1 MRFAGLSA
9 ISLLLA
15 SSSAIPTKRQ
25 ALIDSIGGS
34 SLDDILAEIKDNGNI
49 SLLGDLLE
57 VAVDTLSTEASA
69 VAECYNPAAS
79 SALGAG
85 ASGSGSGSGSLGSGS
100 SGLGAGAGAGVG
112 AGLGADS
119 QLSSLLS
126 SVASAATTA
135 PDAANNAAQEAAAAA
150 SSALNFLSTANPA
163 ASVAPQISS
172 LLSSIAGNT
181 AAIPT
186 AEASNIASSLADA
199 ASAAPSQLSSILGS
213 IASDASSVPTAIGQN
228 AAAAASSAL
237 GFLSTAN
244 PAASVAPAISSLLS
258 SIAAN
263 PSASIPANAASSL
276 TDAAS
281 SVIGN
286 LPGVSA
292 GAGIGAGAGV
302 GGGNGSPAFSSLVSS
317 LGNDPAVTGAP
328 ALSSAIASLTN
339 PAVSIGS
346 SLASDLSSVLA
357 NPTSTLPSGVVSSL
371 VSQISSAVSNGQ
383 NTVSP
388 VTNSRGSS
396 SSAASASS
404 TPIVCAFAS
413 KSTYN
418 ALGSQFTRY
427 CNEFYGGDV
436 LNLGN
441 AVLKRQAIGSINGCA
456 NICSPNARCLG
467 TSYDP
472 KTGSCTFYSSLTNGV
487 TRNGI
492 QFALRSSAASSILPP
507 VSISA
512 TAGASAGVS
521 ASVPTGNNA
530 GSTSSRV
537 SLPGFS
543 SVPSG
548 VVSSL
553 VSEASTATGV
563 IGSQLSSLI
572 SQLTTASSVN
582 TGALSS
588 LISQL
593 PTATS
598 LPSGLISSVVNA
610 GSTSLRPSL
619 PGFSSVPIIS
629 GITSAVGSLTS
640 EVGAS
645 ATSAISSAVSDA
657 SSIISSLTSGVTDP
671 SSISSI
677 ISSVQSEATATISS
691 ILSEESSVIASI
703 TSNIPSI
710 TSAVGSITSDVGSI
724 TSGVGSITLP
734 PGVTL
739 PTGVTLTSTTTSCGG
754 ALVDLCATLGIGN
767 GVTVNL
773 GIGGNSGATPTTF
786 SGASG
791 QFTATSTQ
799 CNGVVCLAL
808 GVGPS
813 VTATLGALNPDGS
826 IIEIGAGLGSTP
838 TVTGVPS
845 VPGVTGT
852 TTSCNGLLC
861 LALGVGP
868 SATVTLGALNSDGS
882 LINIGAG
889 VSGVSTPAITAPS
902 VPTTLPGGAVITT
915 TTASCN
921 SVLCL
926 ALGVG
931 PSTTVTLGA
940 LNTDGSIVSVS
951 AGLPVST
958 PAITSFTVVPTST
971 VVDGTSITAISQSC
985 TGSGLLQ
992 ACINLGLGPLGTITL
1007 GANVLPTDGGLVSAG
1022 VSATLPVASAAIT
1035 VPAVLATPLTISGNT
1050 ITAVSTSC
1058 SGAAVDACITLGLGD
1073 IATVTLGAGVLPSDG
1088 GLVSAGVSATL
1099 PVASA
1104 AITVPAVLATPL
1116 TISGNTITAV
1126 STSCSGAAVDACI
1139 TLGLGNLATITL
1151 DAGVLPTSGGLA
1163 TISGGASITA
1173 PAVIPTSTVING
1185 NTITA
1190 ISSSCSGALLDAC
1203 LTVGLGNLGAVTLNA
1218 GVLPSSGGIATVSA
1232 GAGVSSVASLSASV
1246 SAGVVT
1252 PAPTAVAAVSVI
1264 TTTRRTTSC
1273 SGPLLNLV
1281 CATIDVP
1288 GLATVSLA
1296 VRDQPTTLATLVRK

>member
-1 MRFAGLSA
+1 MRFAGFSA

-69 VAECYNPAAS
+69 VAECYNPTAS
-79 SALGAG
+79 SAPGAG
-85 ASGSGSGSGSLGSGS
+85 ASESGSGSGSLGSGS

-112 AGLGADS
+112 AGVGADS
-119 QLSSLLS
+119 ELSSLLS
-126 SVASAATTA
+126 SIASAATAA

-199 ASAAPSQLSSILGS
+199 ASAVPSQLSSILGS
-213 IASDASSVPTAIGQN
+213 IASDASSVPTAVGQD

-263 PSASIPANAASSL
+263 PSASIPANVASSL

-292 GAGIGAGAGV
+292 GAGVGV
-302 GGGNGSPAFSSLVSS
+302 GGGNGNPAFSSLVSS

-357 NPTSTLPSGVVSSL
+357 NPSSTLPSGVVSSL
-371 VSQISSAVSNGQ
+371 VSQISSAVNNGQ

-396 SSAASASS
+396 SSVASASS
-404 TPIVCAFAS
+404 TPIVCPFAS
-413 KSTYN
+413 KSTYS

-441 AVLKRQAIGSINGCA
+441 SVLKRQAIGSLNGCA

-467 TSYDP
+467 TLYDP

-512 TAGASAGVS
+512 TAGASIGVS

-530 GSTSSRV
+530 GPTSSRV

-548 VVSSL
+548 IVSSL

-588 LISQL
+588 LISEL

-629 GITSAVGSLTS
+629 GITSAVGSVTS
-640 EVGAS
+640 EIGAS
-645 ATSAISSAVSDA
+645 ATSAISSALSDA
-657 SSIISSLTSGVTDP
+657 SSIINSLTSGVTDP

-677 ISSVQSEATATISS
+677 ISSVQSEATATVSS
-691 ILSEESSVIASI
+691 ILSEESSAIASI

-734 PGVTL
+734 PGVTV

-845 VPGVTGT
+845 VPGVTAT

-958 PAITSFTVVPTST
+958 PAITSVTVVPTST

-992 ACINLGLGPLGTITL
+992 ACINLGLGPLGTVTL

-1058 SGAAVDACITLGLGD
+1058 SGAAIDACITLGLGD

-1163 TISGGASITA
+1163 TVSGGASITA

-1232 GAGVSSVASLSASV
+1232 GAGVSGVASLSASV
-1246 SAGVVT
+1246 SAGVT
-1252 PAPTAVAAVSVI
+1252 PAPTAVAAVSII
-1264 TTTRRTTSC
+1264 TTTSRSTSC
-1273 SGPLLNLV
+1273 SGGLLGVPLL
-1281 CATIDVP
+1281 CATVNVP
-1288 GLATVSLA
+1288 GLVTVSVVA
-1296 VRDQPTTLATLVRK
+1296 RDQPTTLATLVRK

>member
-1 MRFAGLSA
+1 MRFAGFSA
-9 ISLLLA
+9 ITLLLA

-34 SLDDILAEIKDNGNI
+34 SLDDVMAEIKNNGNI
-49 SLLGDLLE
+49 SLLGDLIE
-57 VAVDTLSTEASA
+57 IAVDALSTEASA
-69 VAECYNPAAS
+69 VAECFNPAAT

-85 ASGSGSGSGSLGSGS
+85 ASGSGSGSLGSGS
-100 SGLGAGAGAGVG
+100 GGLGAGAGVG
-112 AGLGADS
+112 ANTPAAS
-119 QLSSLLS
+119 AAAELSSLLG
-126 SVASAATTA
+126 SVASAATSA

-163 ASVAPQISS
+163 ASVAPSISS

-186 AEASNIASSLADA
+186 GAASSLVDA
-199 ASAAPSQLSSILGS
+199 AAGAPSQLSSILGS
-213 IASDASSVPTAIGQN
+213 VASEAGSVPS

-263 PSASIPANAASSL
+263 PSATIPANAASSL
-276 TDAAS
+276 TNAAS
-281 SVIGN
+281 SVIAN

-292 GAGIGAGAGV
+292 GAGIGAGVGI
-302 GGGNGSPAFSSLVSS
+302 GGGNGNPAFSSFVSS
-317 LGNDPAVTGAP
+317 LANDPAVTGAP

-357 NPTSTLPSGVVSSL
+357 NPSATLPSGAVSSL
-371 VSQISSAVSNGQ
+371 VSAISSAVNNGGV
-383 NTVSP
+383 TVSP
-388 VTNSRGSS
+388 VTNTRGSS
-396 SSAASASS
+396 SSAASSSS
-404 TPIVCAFAS
+404 TPIVCPFAS
-413 KSTYN
+413 ESKYT

-427 CNEFYGGDV
+427 CNQFYGGDV

-441 AVLKRQAIGSINGCA
+441 AVLKRQAVGSINGCA

-492 QFALRSSAASSILPP
+492 MFALRSSAASSILPP
-507 VSISA
+507 ASVGA
-512 TAGASAGVS
+512 TAGASGSVS
-521 ASVPTGNNA
+521 ASVPTGVNA
-530 GSTSSRV
+530 GSTSLRP

-543 SVPSG
+543 AVPSG
-548 VVSSL
+548 VLSSL
-553 VSEASTATGV
+553 ASEASTATGV

-572 SQLTTASSVN
+572 SQLTTASAVN

-588 LISQL
+588 LISEL

-598 LPSGLISSVVNA
+598 LPSGLISSVVGPVGTSRLPSEVSSILSEATSLASSLINA

-629 GITSAVGSLTS
+629 GVTSAVNSLTS
-640 EVGAS
+640 EIGAS
-645 ATSAISSAVSDA
+645 ATGVVSSIESDV
-657 SSIISSLTSGVTDP
+657 SSIINSLTSGVTNP
-671 SSISSI
+671 TSISSI
-677 ISSVQSEATATISS
+677 ISSVQSEATASISS
-691 ILSEESSVIASI
+691 ILSEGSSAIASI
-703 TSNIPSI
+703 TSV
-710 TSAVGSITSDVGSI
+710 VGPI
-724 TSGVGSITLP
+724 TSGIVLP

-773 GIGGNSGATPTTF
+773 GLGGKLGSTPTTF

-791 QFTATSTQ
+791 QYTATSTQ
-799 CNGVVCLAL
+799 CNGAVCLAL

-838 TVTGVPS
+838 VVTGVPS
-845 VPGVTGT
+845 IPGVTST
-852 TTSCNGLLC
+852 ATSCNGVLC

-868 SATVTLGALNSDGS
+868 STTVTLGALNSDGS
-882 LINIGAG
+882 IINVGTGA
-889 VSGVSTPAITAPS
+889 SLSTPAITAPS

-931 PSTTVTLGA
+931 PSTTITLGA
-940 LNTDGSIVSVS
+940 LNTDGSIVSAS
-951 AGLPVST
+951 AALPVST
-958 PAITSFTVVPTST
+958 PAITSVTVVPTST
-971 VVDGTSITAISQSC
+971 VIGGSTITAISQSC
-985 TGSGLLQ
+985 TGSGL
-992 ACINLGLGPLGTITL
+992 AKVCINLGLGPLGTISL
-1007 GANVLPTDGGLVSAG
+1007 GADALPTSGGLVSAG
-1022 VSATLPVASAAIT
+1022 VSASLPVASAAVT

-1058 SGAAVDACITLGLGD
+1058 SGAAIDACVTLGLGN

-1088 GLVSAGVSATL
+1088 GLASAGVSATL
-1099 PVASA
+1099 PIASA
-1104 AITVPAVLATPL
+1104 AVTVPALLATPL

-1126 STSCSGAAVDACI
+1126 STSCNGALVNACV
-1139 TLGLGNLATITL
+1139 TLGLGNIATVSL
-1151 DAGVLPTSGGLA
+1151 DAGVLPTNGGLA
-1163 TISGGASITA
+1163 TASA
-1173 PAVIPTSTVING
+1173 A
-1185 NTITA
+1185 
-1190 ISSSCSGALLDAC
+1190 
-1203 LTVGLGNLGAVTLNA
+1203 
-1218 GVLPSSGGIATVSA
+1218 
-1232 GAGVSSVASLSASV
+1232 AGVSNVASV
-1246 SAGVVT
+1246 SAGVT
-1252 PAPTAVAAVSVI
+1252 LAPTAVAVASVI

-1273 SGPLLNLV
+1273 SGGLLGVPLV
-1281 CATIDVP
+1281 CATVNVP
-1288 GLATVSLA
+1288 GLATVSVVA
-1296 VRDQPTTLATLVRK
+1296 RDQPTTLATLVRK

>member
-1 MRFAGLSA
+1 MRFAGFSA
-9 ISLLLA
+9 ITLLLA

-34 SLDDILAEIKDNGNI
+34 SLDDVLAEIKNNGNI

-57 VAVDTLSTEASA
+57 VAVDALSTEASA

-85 ASGSGSGSGSLGSGS
+85 ASGSGSGSLGSGS
-100 SGLGAGAGAGVG
+100 SGLGAGAGAGAG
-112 AGLGADS
+112 AGVGADS
-119 QLSSLLS
+119 ELSSLLS
-126 SVASAATTA
+126 SVASAATGA
-135 PDAANNAAQEAAAAA
+135 PNAANNAAQEAAAAA

-172 LLSSIAGNT
+172 LLSSVAGNT

-186 AEASNIASSLADA
+186 AEASNIASSLAYA
-199 ASAAPSQLSSILGS
+199 ASAVPSQLSSILGS
-213 IASDASSVPTAIGQN
+213 IASDASSVPTAVGQN

-263 PSASIPANAASSL
+263 PSATIPASAASSLANAASSI
-276 TDAAS
+276 A
-281 SVIGN
+281 GN

-292 GAGIGAGAGV
+292 GAGIGAGVGV

-339 PAVSIGS
+339 PAVSVGS

-357 NPTSTLPSGVVSSL
+357 NPSSTLPSGVVSSL
-371 VSQISSAVSNGQ
+371 VSQISSAVNNGQ

-388 VTNSRGSS
+388 VTNTRGSS
-396 SSAASASS
+396 SSAASSSS
-404 TPIVCAFAS
+404 TPIVCPFAS
-413 KSTYN
+413 KSTYS

-441 AVLKRQAIGSINGCA
+441 SVLKRQAIGSLNGCA

-507 VSISA
+507 ASISA
-512 TAGASAGVS
+512 TAGVSAGVS

-543 SVPSG
+543 AVPSG
-548 VVSSL
+548 IVSSL

-588 LISQL
+588 LISEL

-619 PGFSSVPIIS
+619 PGFSSVPIVS

-657 SSIISSLTSGVTDP
+657 SSIINSLTSGVTDP

-677 ISSVQSEATATISS
+677 ISSVQSEATATVSS

-710 TSAVGSITSDVGSI
+710 TSGVGSI
-724 TSGVGSITLP
+724 TSGIVLP

-773 GIGGNSGATPTTF
+773 GLGGSAGATPTTF

-826 IIEIGAGLGSTP
+826 IIEIGADLGTTP
-838 TVTGVPS
+838 SATGVPS
-845 VPGVTGT
+845 VPGVTST
-852 TTSCNGLLC
+852 ATSCNGLLC
-861 LALGVGP
+861 LALGIGP

-882 LINIGAG
+882 IINVGAG

-951 AGLPVST
+951 AALPVST
-958 PAITSFTVVPTST
+958 PAITSVTVVPTST
-971 VVDGTSITAISQSC
+971 VVDGTTITAISQSC
-985 TGSGLLQ
+985 TGSGL
-992 ACINLGLGPLGTITL
+992 AKVCINLGLGPLGTVSL
-1007 GANVLPTDGGLVSAG
+1007 GANVLPTSGGLVSAG
-1022 VSATLPVASAAIT
+1022 VSASLPVASAAVT

-1073 IATVTLGAGVLPSDG
+1073 LATVTLGAGVLPSDG
-1088 GLVSAGVSATL
+1088 GLVSAGASATL

-1116 TISGNTITAV
+1116 TVSGNTITAV

-1139 TLGLGNLATITL
+1139 TLGLGNLGTVTL

-1163 TISGGASITA
+1163 TVSAGASVTA

-1218 GVLPSSGGIATVSA
+1218 GVLPSSGGIATASA
-1232 GAGVSSVASLSASV
+1232 GAGVSNVASLSASV
-1246 SAGVVT
+1246 SAGITV
-1252 PAPTAVAAVSVI
+1252 APTAVAIPSVI
-1264 TTTRRTTSC
+1264 TTTSRSTSC
-1273 SGPLLNLV
+1273 SGGLLGAPLL
-1281 CATIDVP
+1281 CATVNVP
-1288 GLATVSLA
+1288 GLVTVNVVA
-1296 VRDQPTTLATLVRK
+1296 RDQPTTLATLVRK